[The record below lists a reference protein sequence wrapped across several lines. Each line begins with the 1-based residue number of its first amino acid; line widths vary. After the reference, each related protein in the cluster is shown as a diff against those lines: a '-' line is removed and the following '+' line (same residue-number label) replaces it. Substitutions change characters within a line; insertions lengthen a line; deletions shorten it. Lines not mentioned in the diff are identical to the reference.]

1 MPNED
6 RIDSQRGPAIHQA
19 HLWAIRISPYF
30 LMVLGAV
37 MVLIGA
43 LADRP
48 VPVAVALVTLGSL
61 TAIAGS
67 VVTRAGDLKV
77 GTSGLAAG
85 LDSLRNIDPKSDFV
99 LTGRAT
105 EAVVAT
111 AAQPG
116 DNAPTIRELLLA
128 ASASGWMKTE
138 KGDHVYLTKTNVEGE
153 ADGRIQLGDTFSVM
167 VPTGD
172 LDGKVSS
179 ALLRALRSGGLE
191 WPS

>member
-1 MPNED
+1 
-6 RIDSQRGPAIHQA
+6 
-19 HLWAIRISPYF
+19 
-30 LMVLGAV
+30 MVLGAV